1 MKNHLNYAA
10 LVAILVGLALAGA
23 LVTSCRK
30 DPLDLVNP
38 KVDKLPEA
46 GFSLEGTEKRSDGE
60 YVLPWTI
67 SKVGGVDSVLE
78 ELDEL
83 TLTPYNT
90 FTLEAVPDNE
100 NGFPG
105 INARTDNSC
114 IKLERLDQNRFAM
127 AFLVDGDATVK
138 VWNGKEAGN
147 TTIEFKVKARK
158 SIPVEGLLVRID
170 DKEDV
175 LIKAVT
181 GTSWET
187 LYQAM
192 TDNYFYH
199 IKYLE
204 RKKGMSLPDP
214 YTMEDVFRNYTREEL
229 NLRKLEI
236 LHLVPENTTYRRLNY
251 SNVAGG
257 YPGICSFMFCD
268 GEFDWF
274 EEVRS
279 FGSRYNIPNGTDAS
293 MLYGKSIFFGSSPGT
308 KVGIHAERYCPPEH
322 FYLMQVES
330 KARFDQVAV
339 SGVRALAN
347 TVIVVD

>member
-67 SKVGGVDSVLE
+67 SKAGGVDSVLE

-127 AFLVDGDATVK
+127 AFLGDGEATVK
-138 VWNGKEAGN
+138 VWNGNEAGN
-147 TTIEFKVKARK
+147 TTIEFKVKARGN
-158 SIPVEGLLVRID
+158 IPVEGLLVLVD
-170 DKEDV
+170 GNEEV
-175 LIKAVT
+175 LVKAVEADDWPELFAEAENNPFYEVKYV
-181 GTSWET
+181 SDERVEHSFN
-187 LYQAM
+187 M
-192 TDNYFYH
+192 TVADYFKFYSSSE
-199 IKYLE
+199 L
-204 RKKGMSLPDP
+204 DP
-214 YTMEDVFRNYTREEL
+214 HKV
-229 NLRKLEI
+229 EI
-236 LHLVPENTTYRRLNY
+236 LHLVPENTTWRRTWQSTVSDGVFSSFFFKGKYNWVQNKTKEGSSNY
-251 SNVAGG
+251 L
-257 YPGICSFMFCD
+257 PD
-268 GEFDWF
+268 
-274 EEVRS
+274 
-279 FGSRYNIPNGTDAS
+279 GTDIS
-293 MLYGKSIFFGSSPGT
+293 ILYGKTIFIGSRPSRKKGNLGFGIPGDFRLTQRKETRNEIPASS
-308 KVGIHAERYCPPEH
+308 
-322 FYLMQVES
+322 
-330 KARFDQVAV
+330 ARI
-339 SGVRALAN
+339 LA
-347 TVIVVD
+347 TDVICNK